1 MVAAAGGV
9 FTFNL
14 LCGTFEK
21 CSAGKAD
28 GTMMIFIAI
37 IKCTGLVLN
46 GEYGWCEFEPLDQIT
61 LGIAGGS
68 S

>member
-9 FTFNL
+9 FMLNL
-14 LCGTFEK
+14 LCGAFEK

-37 IKCTGLVLN
+37 IKCTGLGKWRIWVV
-46 GEYGWCEFEPLDQIT
+46 
-61 LGIAGGS
+61 
-68 S
+68 